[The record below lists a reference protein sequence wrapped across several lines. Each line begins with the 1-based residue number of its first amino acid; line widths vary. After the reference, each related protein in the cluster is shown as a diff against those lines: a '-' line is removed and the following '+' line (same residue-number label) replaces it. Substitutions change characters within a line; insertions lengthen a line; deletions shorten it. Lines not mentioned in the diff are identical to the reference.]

1 MDSSDATSV
10 SRVDDLEQYLEQ
22 LASNPALPTDNELF
36 DHVELQITDANTPL
50 LIPRFLPKITHIL
63 SQYEH
68 DPKALCS
75 LATRLLRP
83 LAFHQIMSFA
93 SEEAL
98 VRALQS
104 PAPSAN
110 LLAMTILS
118 KAAKTPSEATMLASM
133 KSLVTSFVT
142 TWLSAPAVEVGERG
156 TLVLGDLLMV
166 DSPDLPPKGLEDTPS
181 GAFPVSL
188 NTPGQGF
195 MWRRIFNDRDIYGL
209 ILSLCSNGPRQD
221 AKDLQQLS
229 LAQGRLLRLLP
240 RLSAYNL
247 SAISRTNFP
256 DLHHQS
262 SNSESAGGLLY
273 FAALDMIDKEDILMH
288 LSLVDFFE
296 RLLSIQRLT
305 PPSVFKMDTLRNLY
319 RQVAS
324 QDETFNSVIQSL
336 PDRTIPEEA
345 DALRQFIH
353 DVTTDY

>member
-1 MDSSDATSV
+1 
-10 SRVDDLEQYLEQ
+10 
-22 LASNPALPTDNELF
+22 
-36 DHVELQITDANTPL
+36 
-50 LIPRFLPKITHIL
+50 
-63 SQYEH
+63 
-68 DPKALCS
+68 
-75 LATRLLRP
+75 
-83 LAFHQIMSFA
+83 MSFA

-133 KSLVTSFVT
+133 KSLVTSLVT

-296 RLLSIQRLT
+296 RLLSIQRLM

-353 DVTTDY
+353 DVTTEY